1 MQSIKSLRYLQS
13 DEIVSHLANVEY
25 IIMAQPAPEHFAATP
40 LHFTIFLNTTD
51 EFSLEVSNAILDKFL
66 DENSIEKPI
75 ELMAQV
81 MPVGFSVG
89 VQDTPMPMLLVK
101 EQDMRAI
108 PNAFMYVHDFLA
120 DSSNFAE
127 VKESG
132 LSGWSYSYES

>member
-51 EFSLEVSNAILDKFL
+51 EFPLEVSNAILDKFL

-108 PNAFMYVHDFLA
+108 PNTFMYVYDFLA